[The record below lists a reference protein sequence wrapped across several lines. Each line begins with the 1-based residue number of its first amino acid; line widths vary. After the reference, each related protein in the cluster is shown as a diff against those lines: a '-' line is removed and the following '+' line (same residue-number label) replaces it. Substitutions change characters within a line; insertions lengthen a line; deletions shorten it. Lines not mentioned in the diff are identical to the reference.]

1 MKKMISAI
9 SMLILSATTF
19 GQEGP
24 GAKLDKLLQD
34 INTITAE
41 VNQLIVES
49 DGGVLEESQIIM
61 HIKRPDGFYWET
73 VTPFP
78 ELLVTNGKR
87 LWNYQPDLE
96 QVVIE
101 DWNPDQSALAAQ
113 LLYGKT
119 ENLVEDYYIV
129 AIDAEQS
136 QTFELKPKS
145 PDNLYELI
153 TISFINSSLELIY
166 IENSSGERTAWQFTS
181 SDINVPLGED
191 LFEFIPPDGIEIIY
205 NSID

>member
-1 MKKMISAI
+1 MNRVISAM
-9 SMLILSATTF
+9 SMLILSATSF
-19 GQEGP
+19 GQERP
-24 GAKLDKLLQD
+24 IVKLDKLLSNID
-34 INTITAE
+34 TITAE
-41 VNQLIVES
+41 INQLIVES
-49 DGGVLEESQIIM
+49 DGGILEESQIIM
-61 HIKRPDGFYWET
+61 HIKRPEGFYWET
-73 VTPFP
+73 VAPFP

-87 LWNYQPDLE
+87 LWSYQPDLE

-119 ENLVEDYYIV
+119 ENLEEDYYIV

-166 IENSSGERTAWQFTS
+166 IENSSGERTAWQLQAPILIHLS
-181 SDINVPLGED
+181 EKVYLS
-191 LFEFIPPDGIEIIY
+191 LFHPMV
-205 NSID
+205 

>member
-1 MKKMISAI
+1 MNRVISAM
-9 SMLILSATTF
+9 SMLILSATIS
-19 GQEGP
+19 GQERP
-24 GAKLDKLLQD
+24 IVKLDKLLSNID
-34 INTITAE
+34 TITAE
-41 VNQLIVES
+41 INQLIVES
-49 DGGVLEESQIIM
+49 DGGILEESQIIM
-61 HIKRPDGFYWET
+61 HIKRPEGFYWET

-119 ENLVEDYYIV
+119 ENLEEDYYIV

-181 SDINVPLGED
+181 SDINPPLGED

>member
-1 MKKMISAI
+1 MNRMISAM
-9 SMLILSATTF
+9 SVLILSATSF
-19 GQEGP
+19 GQERP
-24 GAKLDKLLQD
+24 MVKLDKLLSNID
-34 INTITAE
+34 TITAE
-41 VNQLIVES
+41 INQLIVES
-49 DGGVLEESQIIM
+49 DGGILEESQIIM
-61 HIKRPDGFYWET
+61 HIKRPEGFYWET

-119 ENLVEDYYIV
+119 ENLEEDYYIV

-153 TISFINSSLELIY
+153 TISFTNSSLELIY

-181 SDINVPLGED
+181 SDINPPLGED

>member
-1 MKKMISAI
+1 MNRMISAM
-9 SMLILSATTF
+9 SMLILSATIS
-19 GQEGP
+19 GQERP
-24 GAKLDKLLQD
+24 IVKLDKLLSNID
-34 INTITAE
+34 TITAE
-41 VNQLIVES
+41 INQLIVES
-49 DGGVLEESQIIM
+49 DGGILEESQIIM
-61 HIKRPDGFYWET
+61 HIKRPEGFYWET
-73 VTPFP
+73 VNPFP

-119 ENLVEDYYIV
+119 ENLEENYYIV
-129 AIDAEQS
+129 AIEAEQS

-181 SDINVPLGED
+181 SDINPPLGED

>member
-1 MKKMISAI
+1 MNRMISAM
-9 SMLILSATTF
+9 SMLILSATIS
-19 GQEGP
+19 GQERP
-24 GAKLDKLLQD
+24 IVKLDKLLSNID
-34 INTITAE
+34 TITAE
-41 VNQLIVES
+41 INQLIVES
-49 DGGVLEESQIIM
+49 DGGILEESQIIM
-61 HIKRPDGFYWET
+61 HIKRPEGFYWET

-119 ENLVEDYYIV
+119 ENLDEDYYIV

-181 SDINVPLGED
+181 SDINPPLGED

>member
-1 MKKMISAI
+1 MNRMISAL
-9 SMLILSATTF
+9 SMLILSATIS
-19 GQEGP
+19 GQERP
-24 GAKLDKLLQD
+24 IVKLDKLLSNID
-34 INTITAE
+34 TITAE
-41 VNQLIVES
+41 INQLIVES
-49 DGGVLEESQIIM
+49 DGGILEESQIIM
-61 HIKRPDGFYWET
+61 HIKRPEGFYWET

-87 LWNYQPDLE
+87 LWSYQPDLE

-119 ENLVEDYYIV
+119 ENLEEDYYIV

-181 SDINVPLGED
+181 SDINPPLGED

>member
-1 MKKMISAI
+1 MNRMISAM
-9 SMLILSATTF
+9 SMLILSATIS
-19 GQEGP
+19 GQERP
-24 GAKLDKLLQD
+24 IVKLDKLLSNID
-34 INTITAE
+34 TITAE
-41 VNQLIVES
+41 INQLIVES
-49 DGGVLEESQIIM
+49 DGGILEESQIIM
-61 HIKRPDGFYWET
+61 HIKRPEGFYWET

-119 ENLVEDYYIV
+119 ENLEEAYYIV

-181 SDINVPLGED
+181 SDINPPLGED

>member
-1 MKKMISAI
+1 MISAM

-24 GAKLDKLLQD
+24 VAKLDKLLQD
-34 INTITAE
+34 IDTITAE

-73 VTPFP
+73 VAPFP

-119 ENLVEDYYIV
+119 ENLEEDYYIV

-145 PDNLYELI
+145 PGNLYELI
-153 TISFINSSLELIY
+153 TISFVNGSLELIY

-181 SDINVPLGED
+181 SDINPPLGED

>member
-1 MKKMISAI
+1 MYRMISAM
-9 SMLILSATTF
+9 SMLILSATIS
-19 GQEGP
+19 GQERP
-24 GAKLDKLLQD
+24 IVKLDQLLSNID
-34 INTITAE
+34 TITAE
-41 VNQLIVES
+41 INQLIVES
-49 DGGVLEESQIIM
+49 DGGILEESQIIM
-61 HIKRPDGFYWET
+61 HIKRPEGFYWET

-119 ENLVEDYYIV
+119 ENLEEDYYIV

-181 SDINVPLGED
+181 SDINPPLGED

>member
-1 MKKMISAI
+1 MNRMISAM
-9 SMLILSATTF
+9 SMLILSATIS
-19 GQEGP
+19 GQERP
-24 GAKLDKLLQD
+24 IVKLDQLLSNID
-34 INTITAE
+34 TITAE
-41 VNQLIVES
+41 INQLIVES
-49 DGGVLEESQIIM
+49 DGGILEESQIIM
-61 HIKRPDGFYWET
+61 HIKRPEGFYWET

-119 ENLVEDYYIV
+119 ENLEEDYYIV

-181 SDINVPLGED
+181 SDINPPLGED

>member
-1 MKKMISAI
+1 MNRMISAM
-9 SMLILSATTF
+9 SMLILSATIS
-19 GQEGP
+19 GQERP
-24 GAKLDKLLQD
+24 IVKLDKLLSNID
-34 INTITAE
+34 TITAE
-41 VNQLIVES
+41 INQLIVES
-49 DGGVLEESQIIM
+49 DGGILEESQIIM
-61 HIKRPDGFYWET
+61 HIKRPEGFYWET
-73 VTPFP
+73 VNPFP

-119 ENLVEDYYIV
+119 ENLEEDYYIV

-181 SDINVPLGED
+181 SDINPPLGED

>member
-1 MKKMISAI
+1 MNRMISAM
-9 SMLILSATTF
+9 SVLILSATSF
-19 GQEGP
+19 GQERP
-24 GAKLDKLLQD
+24 MVKLDKLLSNID
-34 INTITAE
+34 TITAE
-41 VNQLIVES
+41 INQLIVES
-49 DGGVLEESQIIM
+49 DGGILEESQIIM
-61 HIKRPDGFYWET
+61 HIKRPEGFYWET

-87 LWNYQPDLE
+87 LWSYQPDLE

-119 ENLVEDYYIV
+119 ENLEEDYYIV

-181 SDINVPLGED
+181 SDINPLLGED

>member
-1 MKKMISAI
+1 MNRMISAM
-9 SMLILSATTF
+9 SMLILSATIS
-19 GQEGP
+19 GQERP
-24 GAKLDKLLQD
+24 IVKLDKLLSNID
-34 INTITAE
+34 TITAE
-41 VNQLIVES
+41 INQLIVES
-49 DGGVLEESQIIM
+49 DGGILEESQIIM
-61 HIKRPDGFYWET
+61 HIKRPEGFYWET
-73 VTPFP
+73 VNPFP

-119 ENLVEDYYIV
+119 ENLEEDYYIV
-129 AIDAEQS
+129 AIEAEQS

-181 SDINVPLGED
+181 SDINPPLGED

>member
-1 MKKMISAI
+1 MKEMISAI

-24 GAKLDKLLQD
+24 VAKLDKLLSNID
-34 INTITAE
+34 TITAE
-41 VNQLIVES
+41 INQLIVES
-49 DGGVLEESQIIM
+49 DGGILEESQIIM
-61 HIKRPDGFYWET
+61 HIKRPEGFYWET

-119 ENLVEDYYIV
+119 ENLEEDYYIV

-181 SDINVPLGED
+181 SDINPPLGED

>member
-1 MKKMISAI
+1 MNRMISAI
-9 SMLILSATTF
+9 SMLILSATIS
-19 GQEGP
+19 GQERP
-24 GAKLDKLLQD
+24 IVKLDKLLSNID
-34 INTITAE
+34 TITAE
-41 VNQLIVES
+41 INQLIVES
-49 DGGVLEESQIIM
+49 DGGILEESQIIM
-61 HIKRPDGFYWET
+61 HIKRPEGFYWET

-119 ENLVEDYYIV
+119 ENLEEDYYIV

-181 SDINVPLGED
+181 SDINPPLGED

>member
-1 MKKMISAI
+1 MNRMISAM
-9 SMLILSATTF
+9 SMLILSATIS
-19 GQEGP
+19 GQERP
-24 GAKLDKLLQD
+24 IVKLDQLLSNID
-34 INTITAE
+34 TITAE
-41 VNQLIVES
+41 INQLIVES
-49 DGGVLEESQIIM
+49 DGGILEESQIIM
-61 HIKRPDGFYWET
+61 HIKRPEGFYWET
-73 VTPFP
+73 VAPFP

-119 ENLVEDYYIV
+119 ENLEEDYYIV
-129 AIDAEQS
+129 AIEAEQS

-153 TISFINSSLELIY
+153 TISFINSALELIY

-181 SDINVPLGED
+181 SDINPPLGED

>member
-1 MKKMISAI
+1 MNRVISAM
-9 SMLILSATTF
+9 SMLILSATSF
-19 GQEGP
+19 GQERP
-24 GAKLDKLLQD
+24 IVKLDKLLSNID
-34 INTITAE
+34 TITAE
-41 VNQLIVES
+41 INQLIVES
-49 DGGVLEESQIIM
+49 DGGILEESQIIM
-61 HIKRPDGFYWET
+61 HIKRPEGFYWET

-87 LWNYQPDLE
+87 LWSYQPDLE

-119 ENLVEDYYIV
+119 ENLEEDYYIV

-181 SDINVPLGED
+181 SDINPPLGED

>member
-1 MKKMISAI
+1 M

-24 GAKLDKLLQD
+24 VAKLDKLLQD
-34 INTITAE
+34 IDTITAE

-73 VTPFP
+73 VAPFP

-113 LLYGKT
+113 LLYGET
-119 ENLVEDYYIV
+119 ENLEEDYYIV

-153 TISFINSSLELIY
+153 TISFVNRSLELIY

-181 SDINVPLGED
+181 SDINLPLGED

>member
-1 MKKMISAI
+1 MNRMISAM
-9 SMLILSATTF
+9 SMLILSATIS
-19 GQEGP
+19 GQERP
-24 GAKLDKLLQD
+24 IVKLDQLLSNID
-34 INTITAE
+34 TITAE
-41 VNQLIVES
+41 INQLIVES
-49 DGGVLEESQIIM
+49 DGGILEESQIIM
-61 HIKRPDGFYWET
+61 HIKRPEGFYWET

-153 TISFINSSLELIY
+153 TISFINGSLELIY

-181 SDINVPLGED
+181 SDINLPLGED

>member
-1 MKKMISAI
+1 MNRMISAM
-9 SMLILSATTF
+9 SMLILSATIS
-19 GQEGP
+19 GQESP
-24 GAKLDKLLQD
+24 IVKLDKLLSNID
-34 INTITAE
+34 TITAE
-41 VNQLIVES
+41 INQLIVES
-49 DGGVLEESQIIM
+49 DGGILEESQIIM
-61 HIKRPDGFYWET
+61 HIKRPEGFYWET

-119 ENLVEDYYIV
+119 ENLEEDYYIV

-181 SDINVPLGED
+181 SDINPPLGED

>member
-1 MKKMISAI
+1 MNRMISAM
-9 SMLILSATTF
+9 SMLILSATIS
-19 GQEGP
+19 GQERP
-24 GAKLDKLLQD
+24 IVKLDQLLSNID
-34 INTITAE
+34 TITAE
-41 VNQLIVES
+41 INQLIVES
-49 DGGVLEESQIIM
+49 DGGILEESQIIM
-61 HIKRPDGFYWET
+61 HIKRPEGFYWET

-119 ENLVEDYYIV
+119 ENLEENYYIV

-181 SDINVPLGED
+181 SDINPPLGED
-191 LFEFIPPDGIEIIY
+191 LFEFTPPDGIEIIY

>member
-1 MKKMISAI
+1 MNRMISAM
-9 SMLILSATTF
+9 SMLILSATSF
-19 GQEGP
+19 GQERP
-24 GAKLDKLLQD
+24 MVKLDKLLSNID
-34 INTITAE
+34 TITAE
-41 VNQLIVES
+41 INQLIVES
-49 DGGVLEESQIIM
+49 DGGILEESQIIM
-61 HIKRPDGFYWET
+61 HIKRPEGFYWET

-119 ENLVEDYYIV
+119 ENLEEDYYIV

-136 QTFELKPKS
+136 QTFELNPKS

-181 SDINVPLGED
+181 SDINPPLGED

>member
-1 MKKMISAI
+1 MNRMISAM
-9 SMLILSATTF
+9 SMLILSATIS
-19 GQEGP
+19 GQERP
-24 GAKLDKLLQD
+24 IVKLDQLLSNID
-34 INTITAE
+34 TITAE
-41 VNQLIVES
+41 INQLIVES
-49 DGGVLEESQIIM
+49 DGGILEESQIIM
-61 HIKRPDGFYWET
+61 HIKRPEGFYWET

-119 ENLVEDYYIV
+119 ENLEEDYYIV

-181 SDINVPLGED
+181 SDINPPLGED

-205 NSID
+205 KSID

>member
-1 MKKMISAI
+1 MNRMISAMV
-9 SMLILSATTF
+9 MLILSATIS
-19 GQEGP
+19 GQERP
-24 GAKLDKLLQD
+24 IVKLDKLLSNID
-34 INTITAE
+34 TITAE
-41 VNQLIVES
+41 INQLIVES
-49 DGGVLEESQIIM
+49 DGGILEESQIIM
-61 HIKRPDGFYWET
+61 HIKRPEGFYWET

-119 ENLVEDYYIV
+119 ENLEEDYYIV

-166 IENSSGERTAWQFTS
+166 IENSSGERTAWRFTS
-181 SDINVPLGED
+181 SDINPPLGED

>member
-1 MKKMISAI
+1 M
-9 SMLILSATTF
+9 SMLILSATIS
-19 GQEGP
+19 GQESP
-24 GAKLDKLLQD
+24 IVKLDKLLSNID
-34 INTITAE
+34 TITAE
-41 VNQLIVES
+41 INQLIVES
-49 DGGVLEESQIIM
+49 DGGILEESQIIM
-61 HIKRPDGFYWET
+61 HIKRPEGFYWET

-119 ENLVEDYYIV
+119 ENLEEDYYIV

-181 SDINVPLGED
+181 SDINLPLGED

>member
-24 GAKLDKLLQD
+24 VAKLDKLLQD

>member
-1 MKKMISAI
+1 MNRMISAM
-9 SMLILSATTF
+9 SMLILSATIS
-19 GQEGP
+19 GQERP
-24 GAKLDKLLQD
+24 IVKLDKLLSNID
-34 INTITAE
+34 TITAE
-41 VNQLIVES
+41 INQLIVES
-49 DGGVLEESQIIM
+49 DGGILEESQIIM
-61 HIKRPDGFYWET
+61 HIKRPEGFYWET
-73 VTPFP
+73 VNPFP

-119 ENLVEDYYIV
+119 ENLEEDYYIV
-129 AIDAEQS
+129 AIEAEQS
-136 QTFELKPKS
+136 QTFELKPKA

-181 SDINVPLGED
+181 SDINPPLGED

>member
-1 MKKMISAI
+1 MNRVISAM
-9 SMLILSATTF
+9 SMLILSATSF
-19 GQEGP
+19 GQERP
-24 GAKLDKLLQD
+24 IVKLDKLLSNID
-34 INTITAE
+34 TITAE
-41 VNQLIVES
+41 INQLIVES
-49 DGGVLEESQIIM
+49 DGGILEESQIIM
-61 HIKRPDGFYWET
+61 HIKRPEGFYWET

-119 ENLVEDYYIV
+119 ENLEEDYYIV

-153 TISFINSSLELIY
+153 TISFTNSSLELIY

-181 SDINVPLGED
+181 SDINPPLGED

>member
-1 MKKMISAI
+1 MNRMISAMV
-9 SMLILSATTF
+9 MLILSATIS
-19 GQEGP
+19 GQERP
-24 GAKLDKLLQD
+24 IVKLDKLLSNID
-34 INTITAE
+34 TITAE
-41 VNQLIVES
+41 INQLIVES
-49 DGGVLEESQIIM
+49 DGGILEESQIIM
-61 HIKRPDGFYWET
+61 HIKRPEGFYWET

-119 ENLVEDYYIV
+119 ENLEEDYYIV

-145 PDNLYELI
+145 ADNLYELI

-166 IENSSGERTAWQFTS
+166 IENSSGERTAWQITS
-181 SDINVPLGED
+181 SDINPPLGED

>member
-1 MKKMISAI
+1 MNRMISAM
-9 SMLILSATTF
+9 SMLILSATIS
-19 GQEGP
+19 GQERP
-24 GAKLDKLLQD
+24 IVKLDKLLSNID
-34 INTITAE
+34 TITAE
-41 VNQLIVES
+41 INQLIVES
-49 DGGVLEESQIIM
+49 DGGILEESQIIM
-61 HIKRPDGFYWET
+61 HIKRPEGFYWET

-119 ENLVEDYYIV
+119 ENLEEDYYIV

-153 TISFINSSLELIY
+153 TISFINGLLELIY

-181 SDINVPLGED
+181 SDINPPLGED

>member
-1 MKKMISAI
+1 MKEMISAI

-24 GAKLDKLLQD
+24 VAKLDKLLQD

>member
-1 MKKMISAI
+1 MISAM

-24 GAKLDKLLQD
+24 VAKLDKLLQD
-34 INTITAE
+34 IDTITAE

-73 VTPFP
+73 VAPFP

-119 ENLVEDYYIV
+119 ESLEEDYYIV

-153 TISFINSSLELIY
+153 TISFVNRSLELIY

-181 SDINVPLGED
+181 SDINLPLGED

>member
-1 MKKMISAI
+1 MNRMISAMV
-9 SMLILSATTF
+9 MLILSATIS
-19 GQEGP
+19 GQERP
-24 GAKLDKLLQD
+24 IVKLDKLLSNID
-34 INTITAE
+34 TITAE
-41 VNQLIVES
+41 INQLIVES
-49 DGGVLEESQIIM
+49 DGGILEESQIIM
-61 HIKRPDGFYWET
+61 HIKRPEGFYWET

-119 ENLVEDYYIV
+119 ENLEEDYYIV

-181 SDINVPLGED
+181 SDINPLLGED

>member
-1 MKKMISAI
+1 MKEMISAI

-24 GAKLDKLLQD
+24 VAKLDKLLQD

-153 TISFINSSLELIY
+153 TISFINGSLELIY

-181 SDINVPLGED
+181 SDINLPLGED

>member
-1 MKKMISAI
+1 MNRMISAMV
-9 SMLILSATTF
+9 MLILSATIS
-19 GQEGP
+19 GQERP
-24 GAKLDKLLQD
+24 IVKLDKLLSNID
-34 INTITAE
+34 TITAE
-41 VNQLIVES
+41 INQLIVES
-49 DGGVLEESQIIM
+49 DGGILEESQIIM
-61 HIKRPDGFYWET
+61 HIKRPEGFYWET

-119 ENLVEDYYIV
+119 ENLEEDYYIV

-145 PDNLYELI
+145 ADNLYELI

-181 SDINVPLGED
+181 SDINPPLGED

>member
-49 DGGVLEESQIIM
+49 DGGVLEVSQIIM

>member
-1 MKKMISAI
+1 MNRMISAM
-9 SMLILSATTF
+9 SVLILSATSF
-19 GQEGP
+19 GQERP
-24 GAKLDKLLQD
+24 MVKLDKLLSNID
-34 INTITAE
+34 TITAE
-41 VNQLIVES
+41 INQLIVES
-49 DGGVLEESQIIM
+49 DGGILEESQIIM
-61 HIKRPDGFYWET
+61 HIKRPEGFYWET
-73 VTPFP
+73 VTPFT

-119 ENLVEDYYIV
+119 ENLEEDYYIV

-153 TISFINSSLELIY
+153 TISFINSSL
-166 IENSSGERTAWQFTS
+166 S
-181 SDINVPLGED
+181 
-191 LFEFIPPDGIEIIY
+191 FI
-205 NSID
+205 

>member
-1 MKKMISAI
+1 MNRMISAMV
-9 SMLILSATTF
+9 MLILSATIS
-19 GQEGP
+19 GQERP
-24 GAKLDKLLQD
+24 IVKLDKLLSNID
-34 INTITAE
+34 TITAE
-41 VNQLIVES
+41 INQLIAES
-49 DGGVLEESQIIM
+49 DGGILEESQIIM
-61 HIKRPDGFYWET
+61 HIKRPEGFYWET

-119 ENLVEDYYIV
+119 ENLEEDYYIV

-181 SDINVPLGED
+181 SDINPPLGED